1 MVNEIVVVRA
11 GRQLFRANRIFQ
23 YRLRGDSHSLFRE
36 RYRCG
41 IMSYQT
47 AGGSLLASYFRF
59 LLIDSPE
66 DFYKGQRRERRVPLE
81 ADAVGGRLAAVSR
94 DESCQTQFAGKIMF
108 G

>member
-1 MVNEIVVVRA
+1 
-11 GRQLFRANRIFQ
+11 
-23 YRLRGDSHSLFRE
+23 
-36 RYRCG
+36 
-41 IMSYQT
+41 MSYQT

-59 LLIDSPE
+59 LLIDSSE
-66 DFYKGQRRERRVPLE
+66 DFHKRQRRERRVPLE

>member
-1 MVNEIVVVRA
+1 
-11 GRQLFRANRIFQ
+11 
-23 YRLRGDSHSLFRE
+23 
-36 RYRCG
+36 
-41 IMSYQT
+41 MSYRT

-59 LLIDSPE
+59 LLIDSSE
-66 DFYKGQRRERRVPLE
+66 DFYKRQRRERRVSLE

>member
-1 MVNEIVVVRA
+1 
-11 GRQLFRANRIFQ
+11 
-23 YRLRGDSHSLFRE
+23 
-36 RYRCG
+36 
-41 IMSYQT
+41 MSYQT

-66 DFYKGQRRERRVPLE
+66 DFYKRQRRERRVPLE
-81 ADAVGGRLAAVSR
+81 AEADAVGARLAAGSR